1 MNGRSFRYSIVLARP
16 QRREMPGEIGQKFLN
31 TLDALSTVDP
41 LFTQWKLLDFA
52 TMAKLPLAAA
62 RPRITT
68 IVENNVVRDDYDQPE
83 PKRGYTAI
91 GLTDNHTAS
100 RIVKLTADA
109 GAVFPGSTVM
119 LEIGGPLAP
128 TDPAVVNYALFRKA
142 LLAITAH
149 WQPAWSYACSACIT
163 GKRRSFLARR

>member
-68 IVENNVVRDDYDQPE
+68 IVENNVVRDDMTNPS
-83 PKRGYTAI
+83 PSAAI
-91 GLTDNHTAS
+91 PRL
-100 RIVKLTADA
+100 V
-109 GAVFPGSTVM
+109 
-119 LEIGGPLAP
+119 
-128 TDPAVVNYALFRKA
+128 
-142 LLAITAH
+142 
-149 WQPAWSYACSACIT
+149 
-163 GKRRSFLARR
+163 